1 MNYLISIRTFL
12 LLTAI
17 SVGGCATSGP
27 RAQTTDVICIIGPLL
42 FHTNDVVNAVL
53 EDKIIALNEYGAKY
67 CKWLPPN
74 RAKA

>member
-1 MNYLISIRTFL
+1 MSYGIFMRML
-12 LLTAI
+12 LPLLAI
-17 SVGGCATSGP
+17 SVGSCATSGP
-27 RAQTTDVICIIGPLL
+27 REQTTDVICVIGPLL
-42 FHTNDVVNAVL
+42 FHTNDVINAVL